1 MPRGRKKSP
10 SDNVLAQSPEMSA
23 EIASVPAEKAD
34 KTENVTDKIPA
45 KRGRKPRTETKKAA
59 APAANNSV
67 KAEKAPEIAENKT
80 EKVPAKRGRKPRTDK
95 EKTAAMSS
103 ADNSVKA
110 EAIPET
116 AIEKADKTEET
127 ANKTTAK
134 GIRKT
139 RSDNET
145 SKTAAKTKTEKG
157 ASKRGKKAETKA
169 VALAP
174 AEVAEKVSAPAE
186 KKKRTSNKKAKANNL
201 EEFVIQNSG
210 NEYTMSEITE
220 MCKNAYRGGTRKQIK
235 NIKVYLKE
243 ENGGLRAYYVVN
255 EKESGYIDL

>member
-23 EIASVPAEKAD
+23 EIAPAPAEKAD
-34 KTENVTDKIPA
+34 KTENVSEKAPA
-45 KRGRKPRTETKKAA
+45 PKGRKPRTNKKKAA
-59 APAANNSV
+59 TPVSDNSV
-67 KAEKAPEIAENKT
+67 KAEKVPETAENKT
-80 EKVPAKRGRKPRTDK
+80 EKVPAKRGRKPRADK

-110 EAIPET
+110 ETIPET
-116 AIEKADKTEET
+116 TIEKADKTEKT

-139 RSDNET
+139 HSDKGT
-145 SKTAAKTKTEKG
+145 SKTAAKTKAEKG

-169 VALAP
+169 TALAP
-174 AEVAEKVSAPAE
+174 VEVAEKVSAPDE
-186 KKKRTSNKKAKANNL
+186 KKKRTSNKKAKSNKS
-201 EEFVIQNSG
+201 EEFIIQNSG

-235 NIKVYLKE
+235 NIKVYLKA